1 MPYGLTFQIH
11 PEGKTTSLDLFVR
24 VLEDVRKLVIEVDY
38 AVNRERSG
46 KRWAVTKLHSNA
58 PAITL
63 EPTIEGLDEPI
74 RAIIVGIGEIAQGTG
89 HPPQHFNGQ
98 VLRRLK
104 KMRRHF
110 QGPDK
115 ARRIS
120 VSAGGD
126 EQVIIAGDIDVKV
139 KKILESCYWSY
150 GSLEGYLEAANLHGK
165 PTFTIWE
172 RVSRTPVRC
181 FLSNDQAGKDLVES
195 LLEKRV
201 LVSGKI
207 RYFSNGYPRSIS
219 EIRDIVDNTPDPT
232 LPKAYFG
239 CIPDAEAA
247 KDPAK
252 FLRRI
257 RGYDDED

>member
-1 MPYGLTFQIH
+1 M
-11 PEGKTTSLDLFVR
+11 SLDLFVR

-46 KRWAVTKLHSNA
+46 KRWAVTELHSNA
-58 PAITL
+58 PTITI

-89 HPPQHFNGQ
+89 HPPQHFNEQ
-98 VLRRLK
+98 VLRRVK

-115 ARRIS
+115 AIRIS
-120 VSAGGD
+120 VSADGIG
-126 EQVIIAGDIDVKV
+126 EGVIDGDIGDRMGKV
-139 KKILESCYWSY
+139 LNARRGDL
-150 GSLEGYLEAANLHGK
+150 GSLEGYLEAVNFHGN
-165 PTFTIWE
+165 PRFAIWE
-172 RVSRTPVRC
+172 RGTRNMVKC
-181 FLSNDQAGKDLVES
+181 FLPDGPEWKERVKS
-195 LLEKRV
+195 LLGKRV

-252 FLRRI
+252 FLRKI

>member
-1 MPYGLTFQIH
+1 MPDGLTFQIQ
-11 PEGKTTSLDLFVR
+11 PEGETASLDLFVR

-46 KRWAVTKLHSNA
+46 KRWAVTRLHSSA
-58 PAITL
+58 PAFTIAPADADLRAMDAIFAGICEIT
-63 EPTIEGLDEPI
+63 
-74 RAIIVGIGEIAQGTG
+74 RGTDL
-89 HPPQHFNGQ
+89 PPQYFNGE

-115 ARRIS
+115 ASRIS
-120 VSAGGD
+120 VFANGCGESVIGGD
-126 EQVIIAGDIDVKV
+126 IGDRVNKVLNAGRWD
-139 KKILESCYWSY
+139 L
-150 GSLEGYLEAANLHGK
+150 GSLEGYLEAVNFHGN
-165 PTFTIWE
+165 PRFTIWE
-172 RVSRTPVRC
+172 RSTRSMVQCSLPKGPEWRERV
-181 FLSNDQAGKDLVES
+181 KS

-207 RYFSNGYPRSIS
+207 RYFSNGFPRSIS
-219 EIRDIVDNTPDPT
+219 EIRDLVDNTPDPT
-232 LPKAYFG
+232 LPRAEFG

-252 FLRRI
+252 FLRKI
-257 RGYDDED
+257 RGYDED